1 MARLFVEL
9 CGQRYEKKFKGQTRY
24 YVDERGR
31 EVGAAVAKALDQARA
46 PKVNAAE
53 ATRPR
58 KPERAVVELT
68 ESTSVMRESAQ
79 LRYRALRKRQA
90 NSTQISESERHARR
104 RDILMTAGMG
114 FTEASIAARGRY
126 ERG

>member
-9 CGQRYEKKFKGQTRY
+9 YRQRYEKKFKGQTRY

-53 ATRPR
+53 ATHPSKSPR
-58 KPERAVVELT
+58 AAVELT
-68 ESTSVMRESAQ
+68 ESSSLMRESAQ

-90 NSTQISESERHARR
+90 TSTQISESERQARR

-114 FTEASIAARGRY
+114 FTEACIAARGRY